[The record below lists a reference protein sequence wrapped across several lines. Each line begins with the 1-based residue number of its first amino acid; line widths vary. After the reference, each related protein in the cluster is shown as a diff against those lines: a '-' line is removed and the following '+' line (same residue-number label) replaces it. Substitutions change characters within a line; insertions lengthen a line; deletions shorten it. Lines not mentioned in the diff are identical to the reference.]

1 MQFSYESFYVPY
13 NIDVINYDKEK
24 IKTKICN
31 QNNTT
36 YKILN
41 NDSSYI
47 TFDNDTLRNYRSVIL
62 GNDDNILCFAPPN
75 SIELDYFIK
84 KNPVLNDNIY
94 ANEIIEGTMINLF
107 YDHNINSW
115 EISTRG
121 AVGGNYWYYRTQYY
135 MDPSEE
141 EIPSQKTFKNMF
153 MEVFRCDSN
162 ENNLNSI
169 SFLNYLPKNYCYS
182 FVLQHPDNHIV
193 LPIERPSLYLV
204 SVYELNKTEVKFVPQ
219 TVYECWSCLLNIQ
232 GIIEFPKRFDSTS
245 YEELKQKYASVQSD
259 YNSMGIM
266 FTNLSTGERSCM
278 SNPVYEEVKKLRGN
292 NPNLQYQFFC
302 LSRIEQKNTF
312 LTYFPMYTKIFGQF
326 EKQYQDFVTNV
337 HQSYYSYYVK
347 KEGIPISKKFFIH
360 ASKIHHQIY
369 LPSLMEGRKII
380 SRKVVKEYFDS
391 MKPSEII
398 FYLNYEKRIIALEKQ
413 KGKEN
418 NEEDNMNE
426 KYPEIIAL

>member
-1 MQFSYESFYVPY
+1 MQFSYESYYVPY
-13 NIDVINYDKEK
+13 TIDTINYDKEK
-24 IKTKICN
+24 IKTKLCN

-47 TFDNDTLRNYRSVIL
+47 TFDNDSLRNYRSIIL
-62 GNDDNILCFAPPN
+62 GENGNILCFSPPN

-84 KNPVLNDNIY
+84 KYPQIDDNIY

-107 YDHNINSW
+107 YDNNINSW

-121 AVGGNYWYYRTQYY
+121 AVGGNYWYYRTQYS
-135 MDPSEE
+135 MDPTEE

-153 MEVFRCDSN
+153 MEVFRQNEN

-169 SFLNYLPKNYCYS
+169 SFLEYLPKNYCYS

-204 SVYELNKTEVKFVPQ
+204 SVYELNNTEVKFVPQ
-219 TVYECWSCLLNIQ
+219 TIYECWSCFLNIN
-232 GIIEFPKRFDSTS
+232 GIIEFPKRYEST
-245 YEELKQKYASVQSD
+245 YYDDLKQQFCSIQSD
-259 YNSMGIM
+259 YHSMGIM
-266 FTNLSTGERSCM
+266 FTNLTTGERSCM

-302 LSRIEQKNTF
+302 LSRIEQKSTF
-312 LTYFPMYTKIFGQF
+312 LTYFPMYTNIFIQF
-326 EKQYQDFVTNV
+326 EKQYQDFITNV

-369 LPSLMEGRKII
+369 LPSLNEGRKII
-380 SRKVVKEYFDS
+380 SRKVVKEYFDA

-398 FYLNYEKRIIALEKQ
+398 FYLNYEKRMIALEKQ
-413 KGKEN
+413 QKKEDV
-418 NEEDNMNE
+418 NENTE
-426 KYPEIIAL
+426 YPEIVVL